1 MGLDSMRVMEGKAL
15 RADLEQRL
23 EKLRTLLAL
32 VAEHAPAVI
41 DHHLRK
47 LRSRVEK
54 LLNELPGHAARL
66 DAARIDQEIVLLTD
80 RLDFSE
86 ELTRL
91 DSHIAQFASQTD
103 GAQPIGRQLDFLLQE
118 MHRELNT
125 LGSKAQDAR
134 IAHWI
139 VDAKTEL
146 ERMRE
151 QVQNVE

>member
-1 MGLDSMRVMEGKAL
+1 MRTMEGKAL
-15 RADLEQRL
+15 RTDLEQRM
-23 EKLRTLLAL
+23 EKLRTLLASISD
-32 VAEHAPAVI
+32 VAPLVI

-47 LRSRVEK
+47 LRTRVEK
-54 LLNELPGHAARL
+54 MLNELPGHASRL
-66 DAARIDQEIVLLTD
+66 EAARIDQEIVLLTD

-91 DSHIAQFASQTD
+91 DSHLAQFAAQIETS
-103 GAQPIGRQLDFLLQE
+103 QPIGRQLDFLLQE

-125 LGSKAQDAR
+125 LGSKAQDAK